1 MDKFENET
9 WEDYAFR
16 HELFNVIYAD
26 KEKEIIDDV
35 CLPNPDKYYSFIFG
49 SPNFAGIIRGKIQNI
64 RIKYNIPDRVADCNE
79 TRFSCRAIG
88 LMNNEDKERQNTLYS
103 LKRFWETK
111 WKHIALQKYNRYNE
125 LIKKISETH
134 KEQLEELL
142 LLQCLYSSPAGETK
156 EYQEYCDA
164 RKNKEKYIVEKNKKE
179 RIELYQK
186 YLKKKEIRLQ
196 IIELEQKINQLK
208 TELI

>member
-16 HELFNVIYAD
+16 HELFDVIYAD
-26 KEKEIIDDV
+26 KEKEIIADV
-35 CLPNPDKYYSFIFG
+35 RLPNPDKYYSHIFG
-49 SPNFAGIIRGKIQNI
+49 NPEFKCIIWRKIHDI
-64 RIKYNIPDRVADCNE
+64 RIKYNIPVDGCNE
-79 TRFSCRAIG
+79 TRFSWNAIG
-88 LMNNEDKERQNTLYS
+88 LMNNEDKERQNALYA

-125 LIKKISETH
+125 LIKIISETH

-142 LLQCLYSSPAGETK
+142 LLQPLYSRPAGETK
-156 EYQEYCDA
+156 EYIEYKDA
-164 RKNKEKYIVEKNKKE
+164 KEKEEKSVVEKNKKE

-196 IIELEQKINQLK
+196 IIELHQKINQL
-208 TELI
+208 TLELV

>member
-26 KEKEIIDDV
+26 KEKEIIADV
-35 CLPNPDKYYSFIFG
+35 CLSNPDKYYSFLFG
-49 SPNFAGIIRGKIQNI
+49 SPNFAGIIRGKIQDI

-79 TRFSCRAIG
+79 TRFSWRAIG
-88 LMNNEDKERQNTLYS
+88 LMNNEDKERQNALYA

-111 WKHIALQKYNRYNE
+111 WKNICLKKYNRYNE
-125 LIKKISETH
+125 LIKTISETH
-134 KEQLEELL
+134 KEQLNELL
-142 LLQCLYSSPAGETK
+142 LLQTLYSRPPGETK
-156 EYQEYCDA
+156 EYIEYKDA
-164 RKNKEKYIVEKNKKE
+164 KEKEEKYILENNKKE

-186 YLKKKEIRLQ
+186 YMKKKEIRLQ
-196 IIELEQKINQLK
+196 IIELQQKINQL
-208 TELI
+208 TCELV

>member
-26 KEKEIIDDV
+26 KEKEIIADV
-35 CLPNPDKYYSFIFG
+35 WLPNPDKYYSHVFG
-49 SPNFAGIIRGKIQNI
+49 DPQFTYIIWNKIEEI
-64 RIKYNIPDRVADCNE
+64 RIKYDIPNRVADCND

-88 LMNNEDKERQNTLYS
+88 LMSNEDKERQNTLYA

-111 WKHIALQKYNRYNE
+111 WKNICLKKYKRYNE
-125 LIKKISETH
+125 LIKTISETH
-134 KEQLEELL
+134 KEQLDELL
-142 LLQCLYSSPAGETK
+142 LLQPLYARPPGETK
-156 EYQEYCDA
+156 EYQEYRDA
-164 RKNKEKYIVEKNKKE
+164 REKEEKYIVEKNKKE

-196 IIELEQKINQLK
+196 IIELHQKINQL
-208 TELI
+208 TLELV